1 VNSRSL
7 AVGLTFTLIAFG
19 TCLSQETA
27 TLGSQPWMN
36 ASLAPDLRAEMVLK
50 QLTLEEKIQLVHGIG
65 WGPLVPGSP
74 IPPDNNGGAGEVL
87 GIPRLGIASLQQ
99 ADSAV
104 GVRMAS
110 QQSRYATLLPSVLA
124 AASSWDTEAAHLY
137 GDVIGRELRAQG
149 YNQSIGGGANLAR
162 DPRNGRL
169 FEYPGEDP
177 LLAGVMVGHVIRGV
191 QDNHI
196 MGDIK
201 HFALNDQETGRTV
214 VDARISKKA
223 ARESDLLAFELGIR
237 IGQPSSVM
245 CSYNKVMGDWACEND
260 WLLNRV
266 LKGAWHFP
274 GFVVSDWDGT
284 HSTDKAANAGL
295 DVQMPGEEYFGEALK
310 QAVNSGRVPLGRLDD
325 MVRRL
330 LRSMFSAGVIDHP
343 PTPRTVVDPFRG
355 LEDAQRI
362 AEESIVL
369 LKNDGTLPLNPTAV
383 HSIAVIGAHADVA
396 VLSGGGSAQVDAP
409 GGNAIS
415 PASPTKWGEAVYF
428 PSSPLRYIREH
439 APGAVVKFDAGT
451 DSAAAAA
458 LAKSADIAIVFA
470 DQYMSESGDA
480 PSLSLPDHQDELI
493 SAVAAA
499 NPHTVV
505 VLITGN
511 PVTMPWI
518 DRVAGVMEAWYPG
531 IAGGQA
537 IANILFGNV
546 VPSGKLPITFAK
558 SADDLPHRCIFGIN
572 CTQAAGSVPPH
583 WAPDDAKRQSFIADY
598 DEGVRFGYK
607 WFDSEDKEPL
617 FPFGFG
623 LSYTRFNYSGLQ
635 VDRAAKTVTFTLEN
649 AGRLAGTEIAE
660 IYVELPKASR
670 EHFRR
675 LAAWQR
681 VPLHSGER
689 KLITVAL
696 EPLAMATF
704 NEQKDAW
711 QWVSGEYTV
720 FVGGSSRDLPL
731 RASAAFFDRTV
742 RGAVS
747 SKLGPTPQSLNG
759 FASGFAECK

>member
-1 VNSRSL
+1 
-7 AVGLTFTLIAFG
+7 
-19 TCLSQETA
+19 
-27 TLGSQPWMN
+27 MN
-36 ASLAPDLRAEMVLK
+36 TSLAPELRADMLMK
-50 QLTLEEKIQLVHGIG
+50 QLTLDEKIQLVHGIG
-65 WGPLVPGSP
+65 WGPLVAGSP
-74 IPPDNNGGAGEVL
+74 VPPDNNGGAGEVL
-87 GIPRLGIASLQQ
+87 GIPRLGIPSLQQ

-104 GVRMAS
+104 GIRMAAP
-110 QQSRYATLLPSVLA
+110 QSRYATLLPSVLA
-124 AASSWDTEAAHLY
+124 AASSWDTDAAHLY

-177 LLAGVMVGHVIRGV
+177 VLAGVTVGHVIQGV

-214 VDARISKKA
+214 VDARLTKKA

-260 WLLNRV
+260 WLLNHV

-295 DVQMPGEEYFGEALK
+295 DVQMPGEEYFGQELK
-310 QAVNSGRVPLGRLDD
+310 QAVTSGRVPLGRLDD

-343 PTPRTVVDPFRG
+343 PTPRYVVDPFQG
-355 LEDAQRI
+355 LEDAQHI

-369 LKNDGTLPLNPTAV
+369 LKNDGTLPLNLATV
-383 HSIAVIGAHADVA
+383 HSIAVIGAHADVGMM
-396 VLSGGGSAQVDAP
+396 SGGGSAQVDAP
-409 GGNAIS
+409 GGNAIN
-415 PASPTKWGEAVYF
+415 PTAPTIWGEAVYF
-428 PSSPLRYIREH
+428 PSPPLRYIQEH
-439 APGAVVKFDAGT
+439 ARGAVVKFDAGT
-451 DSAAAAA
+451 NAAAAA
-458 LAKSADIAIVFA
+458 VLAKSADVAVVFA

-480 PSLSLPDHQDELI
+480 PSLSLPDHQDDLI

-518 DRVAGVMEAWYPG
+518 DHVSGVMEAWYPG

-537 IANILFGNV
+537 IANLLFGNV
-546 VPSGKLPITFAK
+546 VPSAKLPITFAK
-558 SADDLPHRCIFGIN
+558 SAADLPHRCIFGIN
-572 CTQAAGSVPPH
+572 CAQGAGSSPPH
-583 WAPDDAKRQSFIADY
+583 WAPDDAKRQTFAADY

-607 WFDSEDKEPL
+607 WFDSEGKQPL

-623 LSYTRFNYSGLQ
+623 LSYTTFKYSALH
-635 VDRAAKTVTFTLEN
+635 VDRAAKTASFAIEN
-649 AGRLAGTEIAE
+649 TGALAGTEIAE
-660 IYVELPKASR
+660 VYVELPPSSK

-681 VPLHSGER
+681 VPLGSGQR
-689 KLITVAL
+689 KDITVAL

-711 QWVSGEYTV
+711 VWVSGEYTV

-731 RASAAFFDRTV
+731 RARAA
-742 RGAVS
+742 
-747 SKLGPTPQSLNG
+747 LY
-759 FASGFAECK
+759 

>member
-1 VNSRSL
+1 VNSQSL
-7 AVGLTFTLIAFG
+7 AVALALALIVNG
-19 TCLSQETA
+19 TCLSQQA
-27 TLGSQPWMN
+27 PTLTGQPWMN
-36 ASLAPDLRAEMVLK
+36 ASLAPDLRADMVLK
-50 QLTLEEKIQLVHGIG
+50 QLTLDEKIQLVHGIG

-74 IPPDNNGGAGEVL
+74 IPPDNNGGAGEVM
-87 GIPRLGIASLQQ
+87 GIPRLGIPSLQQ

-104 GVRMAS
+104 GIRMAA

-149 YNQSIGGGANLAR
+149 FNQSIGGGVNLAR

-169 FEYPGEDP
+169 FEYAGEDP
-177 LLAGVMVGHVIRGV
+177 VLAGVTVGHVIRGV

-201 HFALNDQETGRTV
+201 HYALNDQETGRTV

-245 CSYNKVMGDWACEND
+245 CSYNKVMGDWACENE
-260 WLLNRV
+260 WLLNHV

-284 HSTDKAANAGL
+284 HSTEKAAMAGL
-295 DVQMPGEEYFGEALK
+295 DMQMPGEEYFGEALK
-310 QAVNSGRVPLGRLDD
+310 QAVTAGRVPLRRLDD
-325 MVRRL
+325 MVHRL

-343 PTPRTVVDPFRG
+343 PIPRSVIDPFRG
-355 LEDAQRI
+355 LEDAQHI

-369 LKNDGTLPLNPTAV
+369 LKNDGTLPLNLGAV
-383 HSIAVIGAHADVA
+383 HSIAVIGAHADVG

-415 PASPTKWGEAVYF
+415 PTTPTKWGEAVYF
-428 PSSPLRYIREH
+428 PSPPLRYIREH
-439 APGAVVKFDAGT
+439 ARGAVVQFNDGT
-451 DSAAAAA
+451 NASAAAA
-458 LAKSADIAIVFA
+458 LAKTADVAIVFA
-470 DQYMSESGDA
+470 DQYMSEAGDA
-480 PSLSLPDHQDELI
+480 PSLSLPDGQDELI
-493 SAVAAA
+493 SSVAAA
-499 NPHTVV
+499 NPHTLV

-511 PVTMPWI
+511 PVTMPWL

-537 IANILFGNV
+537 IANLIFGSV

-558 SADDLPHRCIFGIN
+558 SAEDLPHRCVFGIA
-572 CTQAAGSVPPH
+572 CTQALSSPRH
-583 WAPDDAKRQSFIADY
+583 WVSDDAKRQSFAAEY

-607 WFDSEDKEPL
+607 WFDSEGKQPL

-623 LSYTRFNYSGLQ
+623 LSYTKFKYSDLQ
-635 VDRAAKTVTFTLEN
+635 VDRAAKTVTFTIEN
-649 AGRLAGTEIAE
+649 TGGLAGTEIAE
-660 IYVELPKASR
+660 IYVELPKAGK

-681 VPLHSGER
+681 VALDSRQR
-689 KLITVAL
+689 KTVTVAL

-711 QWVSGEYTV
+711 TWTSGKYTV
-720 FVGGSSRDLPL
+720 LVGGSSRDLPL
-731 RASAAFFDRTV
+731 RAGIA
-742 RGAVS
+742 
-747 SKLGPTPQSLNG
+747 LY
-759 FASGFAECK
+759 

>member
-1 VNSRSL
+1 
-7 AVGLTFTLIAFG
+7 
-19 TCLSQETA
+19 
-27 TLGSQPWMN
+27 M
-36 ASLAPDLRAEMVLK
+36 K

-74 IPPDNNGGAGEVL
+74 VPLDNNGGAGEVM
-87 GIPRLGIASLQQ
+87 GVPRLGIPSLQQ

-104 GVRMAS
+104 GVRMAA

-124 AASSWDTEAAHLY
+124 AAASWDTEAAHLY

-260 WLLNRV
+260 WLLNHV

-295 DVQMPGEEYFGEALK
+295 DVQMPGEEYFGAALK
-310 QAVNSGRVPLGRLDD
+310 QAVTSGRVPSRRLDD

-355 LEDAQRI
+355 REDAQHI
-362 AEESIVL
+362 AEECIVL

-383 HSIAVIGAHADVA
+383 HSIAVIGAHADLG

-415 PASPTKWGEAVYF
+415 PATPTTWGEAVYF
-428 PSSPLRYIREH
+428 PSPPLRYIREH
-439 APGAVVKFDAGT
+439 APAAVVQFDAGT
-451 DSAAAAA
+451 DASAAAT
-458 LAKSADIAIVFA
+458 LAKSADIAVVFA
-470 DQYMSESGDA
+470 DQYLSESGDA
-480 PSLSLPDHQDELI
+480 PSLSLPDNQDELI

-518 DRVAGVMEAWYPG
+518 DHVAGVMEAWYPG

-537 IANILFGNV
+537 IANLLFGNV
-546 VPSGKLPITFAK
+546 VPSGKLPVTFAK
-558 SADDLPHRCIFGIN
+558 SADDLPHRCIFGIS
-572 CTQAAGSVPPH
+572 CQAIGNSPLH
-583 WAPDDAKRQSFIADY
+583 WAPDDAKRQSFVADY

-607 WFDSEDKEPL
+607 RFDSEDKEPL

-623 LSYTRFNYSGLQ
+623 LSYTKFKYSGLQ
-635 VDRAAKTVTFTLEN
+635 VDRAAKTVTFTIEN
-649 AGRLAGTEIAE
+649 AGGLAGTEIAE
-660 IYVELPKASR
+660 IYVELPKASK

-681 VPLHSGER
+681 VPLNSGQR

-704 NEQKDAW
+704 NERKDAW
-711 QWVSGEYTV
+711 EWASGEYTV
-720 FVGGSSRDLPL
+720 FVGGS
-731 RASAAFFDRTV
+731 
-742 RGAVS
+742 
-747 SKLGPTPQSLNG
+747 
-759 FASGFAECK
+759 

>member
-1 VNSRSL
+1 VNSQSL
-7 AVGLTFTLIAFG
+7 AVGLALALIVHG
-19 TCLSQETA
+19 TCLSQQAA
-27 TLGSQPWMN
+27 TLTSRPWMD
-36 ASLAPDLRAEMVLK
+36 ASLAPDLRADMVMK
-50 QLTLEEKIQLVHGIG
+50 QLTLDEKIQLVHGIG

-74 IPPDNNGGAGEVL
+74 VPPDNNGGAGEIL
-87 GIPRLGIASLQQ
+87 GIPRLGIPSLQQ

-104 GVRMAS
+104 GIRMAAP
-110 QQSRYATLLPSVLA
+110 QSRYATLLPSVLA

-149 YNQSIGGGANLAR
+149 YNQSIGGGVNLAR
-162 DPRNGRL
+162 DQRNGRL
-169 FEYPGEDP
+169 FEYAGEDP
-177 LLAGVMVGHVIRGV
+177 VLAGVMVGHVIRGV

-201 HFALNDQETGRTV
+201 HYALNDQETGRTV
-214 VDARISKKA
+214 VDARVSKKA

-260 WLLNRV
+260 WLLNQV

-284 HSTDKAANAGL
+284 HSTEKAAIAGL
-295 DVQMPGEEYFGEALK
+295 DVQMPGEEYFGETLK
-310 QAVNSGRVPLGRLDD
+310 QAVTAGWVPLRRLDD
-325 MVRRL
+325 MVHRL
-330 LRSMFSAGVIDHP
+330 LRSMFSAGIIDRP
-343 PTPRTVVDPFRG
+343 PTLRSVVDPFRG
-355 LEDAQRI
+355 LQDAQHI

-369 LKNDGTLPLNPTAV
+369 LKNDGTLPLNLAAV
-383 HSIAVIGAHADVA
+383 HSIAVIGAHADVG

-415 PASPTKWGEAVYF
+415 PTTPTKWGEAVYF

-439 APGAVVKFDAGT
+439 ARGAVVQFDAGT
-451 DSAAAAA
+451 NAYSAAA
-458 LAKSADIAIVFA
+458 LAKTADVAIVFA
-470 DQYMSESGDA
+470 DQYMSEGGDA
-480 PSLSLPDHQDELI
+480 PSLSLPDGQDELI
-493 SAVAAA
+493 SSVAAA
-499 NPHTVV
+499 NPRTLV

-537 IANILFGNV
+537 IANIIFGNV

-558 SADDLPHRCIFGIN
+558 SADDLPHRCVFGIT
-572 CTQAAGSVPPH
+572 CTQAIGSSPQH
-583 WAPDDAKRQSFIADY
+583 WVPDDAKRQSFAADY

-607 WFDSEDKEPL
+607 WFDSEGKKPL

-623 LSYTRFNYSGLQ
+623 LSYTTFKYSDLQ
-635 VDRAAKTVTFTLEN
+635 VDRAAKTVTFAIEN
-649 AGRLAGTEIAE
+649 TGGLAGTETAE
-660 IYVELPKASR
+660 IYVELPKAGK

-681 VPLHSGER
+681 VALNSGQR
-689 KLITVAL
+689 KTITVAL
-696 EPLAMATF
+696 EPLSMSTF

-711 QWVSGEYTV
+711 TWLSGEYTV

-731 RASAAFFDRTV
+731 KAGAA
-742 RGAVS
+742 
-747 SKLGPTPQSLNG
+747 LY
-759 FASGFAECK
+759 

>member
-1 VNSRSL
+1 VNSQSL
-7 AVGLTFTLIAFG
+7 AVGLALALIVHG
-19 TCLSQETA
+19 TCLSQQAA
-27 TLGSQPWMN
+27 TLTSRPWMD
-36 ASLAPDLRAEMVLK
+36 ASLAPDLRADMVMK
-50 QLTLEEKIQLVHGIG
+50 QLTLDEKIQLVHGIG

-74 IPPDNNGGAGEVL
+74 VPPDNNGGAGEIL
-87 GIPRLGIASLQQ
+87 GIPRLGIPSLQQ

-104 GVRMAS
+104 GIRMAAP
-110 QQSRYATLLPSVLA
+110 QSRYATLLPSVLA

-149 YNQSIGGGANLAR
+149 YNQSIGGGVNLAR
-162 DPRNGRL
+162 DQRNGRL
-169 FEYPGEDP
+169 FEYAGEDP
-177 LLAGVMVGHVIRGV
+177 VLAGVMVGHVIRGV

-201 HFALNDQETGRTV
+201 HYALNDQETGRTV
-214 VDARISKKA
+214 VDARVSKKA

-260 WLLNRV
+260 WLLNQV

-284 HSTDKAANAGL
+284 HSTEKAAIAGL
-295 DVQMPGEEYFGEALK
+295 DVQMPGEEHFGETLK
-310 QAVNSGRVPLGRLDD
+310 QAVTAGRVPLRRLDD
-325 MVRRL
+325 MVHRL
-330 LRSMFSAGVIDHP
+330 LRSMFSAGIIDRP
-343 PTPRTVVDPFRG
+343 PTPRSVVDPFRG
-355 LEDAQRI
+355 LQDAQHI

-369 LKNDGTLPLNPTAV
+369 LKNDGTLPLNLAAV
-383 HSIAVIGAHADVA
+383 HSIAVIGAHADVG

-415 PASPTKWGEAVYF
+415 PTTPTKWGEAVYF

-439 APGAVVKFDAGT
+439 ARGAVVQFDAGT
-451 DSAAAAA
+451 NAYSAAA
-458 LAKSADIAIVFA
+458 LAKTADVAIVFA
-470 DQYMSESGDA
+470 DQYMSEGGDA
-480 PSLSLPDHQDELI
+480 PSLSLPDGQDELI
-493 SAVAAA
+493 SSVAAA
-499 NPHTVV
+499 NPRTLV

-537 IANILFGNV
+537 IANIIFGNV

-558 SADDLPHRCIFGIN
+558 SADDLPHRCVFGIT
-572 CTQAAGSVPPH
+572 CTQAIGSSPQH
-583 WAPDDAKRQSFIADY
+583 WVPDDAKRQSFAADY

-607 WFDSEDKEPL
+607 WFDSEGKKPL

-623 LSYTRFNYSGLQ
+623 LSYTTFKYSDLQ
-635 VDRAAKTVTFTLEN
+635 VDRAAKTVTFAIEN
-649 AGRLAGTEIAE
+649 TGGLAGTETAE
-660 IYVELPKASR
+660 IYVELPKAGK

-681 VPLHSGER
+681 VALNSGQR
-689 KLITVAL
+689 KTITVAL
-696 EPLAMATF
+696 EPLSMSTF

-711 QWVSGEYTV
+711 TWLSGEYTV

-731 RASAAFFDRTV
+731 KAGAA
-742 RGAVS
+742 
-747 SKLGPTPQSLNG
+747 LY
-759 FASGFAECK
+759 